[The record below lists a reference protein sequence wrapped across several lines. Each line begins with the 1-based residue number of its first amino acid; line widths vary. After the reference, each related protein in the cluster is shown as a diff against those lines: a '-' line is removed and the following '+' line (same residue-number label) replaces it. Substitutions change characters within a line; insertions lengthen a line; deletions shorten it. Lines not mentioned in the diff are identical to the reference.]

1 MACWHE
7 LSEVKVMLLASLISS
22 KQGVRLFFTG
32 QRITAHLQLERSA
45 TVWISWLGH
54 NLRVL
59 VINCW
64 YRTEMPSTC

>member
-22 KQGVRLFFTG
+22 KQGVRLFFTE
-32 QRITAHLQLERSA
+32 QRITAHLQLEWSA

-54 NLRVL
+54 SVL